1 MAIYNNYFGSGYNRQ
16 PNTQAGMA
24 ARQQARPQAPAQPMA
39 ARPPA
44 AAPVPP
50 ATQIP
55 VPPATQIPVPSPPAA
70 EVPCPGVTPA
80 PGQLPPA
87 AYEPG
92 PEEAP
97 PIVRAA
103 VQAGQTV
110 IPPVPGAA
118 TPAAFEVLPPAEQ
131 VSVPP
136 PPAAPRQ
143 AAPSPWAAANAG
155 AMQGRA
161 APAPAAMTNAGAMQ
175 PAAAGPCPRPN
186 AAVAPNQEAPTFAP
200 VPVGVPADMVPY
212 TLTSTYY
219 LAGKLKEFCGRLVKI
234 EFVLGTTG
242 TLIDRIGI
250 LKDIGA
256 AYVTLEHPLSETEIT
271 LCDMYSIKFVT
282 IYLESGPVMI
292 RGITA

>member
-55 VPPATQIPVPSPPAA
+55 VPSPPAA

-97 PIVRAA
+97 PIVRRA

-110 IPPVPGAA
+110 IPPAPRQAAPSPRAMPGAG
-118 TPAAFEVLPPAEQ
+118 
-131 VSVPP
+131 
-136 PPAAPRQ
+136 AAPRQ

-200 VPVGVPADMVPY
+200 VSAWVSAEMVPY

-219 LAGKLKEFCGRLVKI
+219 LAGRLKEYCDMLVKV
-234 EFVLGTTG
+234 EFVLGASG

-250 LKDIGA
+250 LKDVGA
-256 AYVTLEHPLSETEIT
+256 AYIILEQPISANELTI
-271 LCDMYSIKFVT
+271 CDMYSIKFVT
-282 IYLESGPVMI
+282 VYLESGPLMFKHQ
-292 RGITA
+292 A